1 MIKTKCGILKCGT
14 VAGQAPSEFDGSEY
28 IIVGYPLPTTGAYL
42 WIVICAMLQMDATVT
57 HCFQLLW
64 LPSHGVW
71 GHGLSI

>member
-1 MIKTKCGILKCGT
+1 MIKTKCGILKSGT
-14 VAGQAPSEFDGSEY
+14 VAGQAPAEFDGSEY
-28 IIVGYPLPTTGAYL
+28 IIVGYPLPTTG
-42 WIVICAMLQMDATVT
+42 AMLQMDATVT